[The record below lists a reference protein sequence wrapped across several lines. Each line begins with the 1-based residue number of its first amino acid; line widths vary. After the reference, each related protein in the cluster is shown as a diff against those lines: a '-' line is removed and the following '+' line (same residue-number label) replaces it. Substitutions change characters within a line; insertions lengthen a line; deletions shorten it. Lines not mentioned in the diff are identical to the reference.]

1 MAGQLKTEQGG
12 DNMKKFFAVL
22 AALCLLLSVIG
33 VHAEAAEPQEAP
45 LSVTLDVL
53 NRGADAFYGCDVN
66 ISIKDFIALGFE
78 LGDACN
84 VVLENELYRYEFKS
98 VPFYN
103 GYYTKT
109 GDPLLCGYG
118 YAIKE
123 NRGDDYQYTR
133 TDYPYLRFC
142 YNNREMWNLLHLTTD
157 MKCTITLVEQGGYEY
172 EQKLVGGLTYSKNFE
187 DYEAKNGI
195 SKEEVFA
202 NFRAVRSEAM
212 KENVLFRSA
221 SPFDNANNR
230 APYVNELAKAN
241 GIDYVLN
248 LADSQKKIDKY
259 KEAEVWSQLD
269 YSQKLLDNDQVC
281 LMAMSAAYE
290 GAAYQ
295 SALVRGLNSA
305 LEHNATKILFHCTE
319 GKDRTGFVGVV
330 LESLCG
336 ATYEEMLNDYMVTYD
351 NYYSL
356 TEESDKT
363 AYDYIVE
370 LKFNDMINYLLTFDS
385 SLEAKGDGTYDLAA
399 VTPENYATAAR
410 NLLSKAGMS
419 NDNLEALTALLKK

>member
-1 MAGQLKTEQGG
+1 
-12 DNMKKFFAVL
+12 MKKFFAVL
-22 AALCLLLSVIG
+22 TALCLLLSVLA
-33 VHAEAAEPQEAP
+33 VQAESAPTAEAP

-53 NRGADAFYGCDVN
+53 NRGADAFFGCDVN

-78 LGDACN
+78 FGDACN
-84 VVLENELYRYEFKS
+84 VVLENDLYRYEFKS
-98 VPFYN
+98 IPFYN

-118 YAIKE
+118 YAIREK
-123 NRGDDYQYTR
+123 RGEDYQYTR
-133 TDYPYLRFC
+133 TDYPYLRLC

-157 MKCTITLVEQGGYEY
+157 MKCTITLVKQGGYEY
-172 EQKLVGGLTYSKNFE
+172 EQKLVGGLTYSKDFE

-221 SPFDNANNR
+221 SLFDNANNR
-230 APYVNELAKAN
+230 APYVNALAKEN

-248 LADSQKKIDKY
+248 LADSQAKIDKY
-259 KEAEVWSQLD
+259 KGADIWPELD

-305 LEHNATKILFHCTE
+305 LAHNATRILFHCTE

-330 LESLCG
+330 LEGLCG
-336 ATYEEMLNDYMVTYD
+336 ATYEEMLYDYMVTYD
-351 NYYSL
+351 NYYGL
-356 TEESDKT
+356 TEASDKT
-363 AYDYIVE
+363 AYDYIVD
-370 LKFNDMINYLLTFDS
+370 LKFNDMINYLLTFDP

-410 NLLSKAGMS
+410 NLLAKAGMS
-419 NDNLEALTALLKK
+419 EDNLQALTALLKK